1 VKEKIRKV
9 LLEKYLDF
17 NLKSFKKSNDPG
29 ISSANL
35 KSIKQILV
43 IKPINSVNE
52 KSIQNFIAGL
62 YAVYPDVQVST
73 FMRSS
78 LRNSDTNWLGVP
90 HEQYLKNIRE
100 IRFDLVIDLNLLHD
114 TICSY
119 ICKLSGAPLRLNL
132 KQGDYDNIYNLHIKS
147 SDSGNI
153 DNELQNILKYLKTFA
168 KQH

>member
-1 VKEKIRKV
+1 MKDKIKTI

-17 NLKSFKKSNDPG
+17 NLKSGRKDNAPYIVSEK
-29 ISSANL
+29 L
-35 KSIKQILV
+35 KSVIQVLV
-43 IKPINSVNE
+43 IKPPAGIE
-52 KSIQNFIAGL
+52 DKSLQDFIAGL

-90 HEQYLKNIRE
+90 NDRYLKNIRE
-100 IRFDLVIDLNLLHD
+100 INFDLVIDLNLQHD

-132 KQGDYDNIYNLHIKS
+132 MPGHYDNIYNLHIKPGTNS
-147 SDSGNI
+147 I
-153 DNELQNILKYLKTFA
+153 DKALQNILKYLRTFS
-168 KQH
+168 K

>member
-1 VKEKIRKV
+1 MKDKIKTI

-17 NLKSFKKSNDPG
+17 NLKSSRKDNATYVVSEK
-29 ISSANL
+29 L
-35 KSIKQILV
+35 KDVKQVLV
-43 IKPINSVNE
+43 IKPPAGIE
-52 KSIQNFIAGL
+52 DKSLQDFIAGL

-90 HEQYLKNIRE
+90 NDRYLKNIRE
-100 IRFDLVIDLNLLHD
+100 INFDLAIDLNLQHD

-132 KQGDYDNIYNLHIKS
+132 MPGHYDNIYNLHIKS
-147 SDSGNI
+147 AGNSI
-153 DNELQNILKYLKTFA
+153 DKALQNILKYLRTFS
-168 KQH
+168 K